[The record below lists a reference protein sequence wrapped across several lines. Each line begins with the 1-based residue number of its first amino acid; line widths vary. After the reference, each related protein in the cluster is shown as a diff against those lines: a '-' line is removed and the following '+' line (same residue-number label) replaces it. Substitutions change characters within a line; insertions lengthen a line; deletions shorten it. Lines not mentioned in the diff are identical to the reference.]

1 MRKPANLASNDS
13 TNENFPQQASS
24 LSGQSIK
31 ARLDSNTGKH
41 FFIVVGES
49 HENCLSYLI
58 KLQFFFFGGGGNYK
72 ANTNDFFFVPYFT
85 YRAKTLTRKNKKTT
99 HCRHA

>member
-58 KLQFFFFGGGGNYK
+58 KLQFFFWGGGELQGK
-72 ANTNDFFFVPYFT
+72 HERFFFVPYFT